1 MCVKSRFDAANSTP
15 ADARAHSQK
24 RKLTVSM
31 GERRRRGASARAKSS
46 RAASASGVKLIN
58 DDKDSA
64 PDVGDVGEKNAAA
77 SAMDKHDGRA
87 GDGGATD
94 GGQPGISDGE
104 ADGNE
109 DETVGETFGDE
120 RAGDGSATNGV
131 LNTAGG
137 ADRMVDEGSG
147 ATNGEDK
154 DDNEESGID
163 KDGGGLPKNN
173 SGEHTTPAEEEAPEF
188 AATNA
193 ATASVGSQAI
203 EEASNLVRKNSND
216 SGDIEVTAVG
226 QNERIQ
232 RSVVCVKGRSSSS
245 FRAIALAEN
254 AQCHFV
260 AAGNSRL
267 IVERGEIWLSQDSGS
282 IRATPGKSHLLD
294 GEIRIT
300 NNGNGD
306 AVVGYET
313 GPFAVAERSI
323 ECTPVVKSGDDAGYC
338 CKILEYHGKYF
349 VMDDKGSLSEFDG
362 LESSSYHVKALMNRK
377 LDELEER
384 VVVRRWTF
392 ELLNKE
398 DERSAT
404 AVFDVSL
411 DADREQ
417 ILQGIMAF
425 RGACDLTPRIK
436 FLARSQV
443 AES

>member
-1 MCVKSRFDAANSTP
+1 M
-15 ADARAHSQK
+15 
-24 RKLTVSM
+24 
-31 GERRRRGASARAKSS
+31 
-46 RAASASGVKLIN
+46 
-58 DDKDSA
+58 
-64 PDVGDVGEKNAAA
+64 
-77 SAMDKHDGRA
+77 
-87 GDGGATD
+87 
-94 GGQPGISDGE
+94 
-104 ADGNE
+104 
-109 DETVGETFGDE
+109 
-120 RAGDGSATNGV
+120 
-131 LNTAGG
+131 
-137 ADRMVDEGSG
+137 
-147 ATNGEDK
+147 
-154 DDNEESGID
+154 
-163 KDGGGLPKNN
+163 
-173 SGEHTTPAEEEAPEF
+173 
-188 AATNA
+188 
-193 ATASVGSQAI
+193 
-203 EEASNLVRKNSND
+203 
-216 SGDIEVTAVG
+216 
-226 QNERIQ
+226 
-232 RSVVCVKGRSSSS
+232 KGRSSSS

-254 AQCHFV
+254 GQCHFV

-282 IRATPGKSHLLD
+282 FRATPGISHLLD

-313 GPFAVAERSI
+313 GPFAMAERSI

-338 CKILEYHGKYF
+338 CKILEYCGKYF

-425 RGACDLTPRIK
+425 CGACDLTPRIK